1 MKFVVPV
8 FIFLMMFSTSASATG
23 GIYCKAVDG
32 RSGEISLLIGRLPVL
47 SIISAEVSAFGKMW
61 STEKNAENKIIV
73 GQAFDNASSLL
84 VDFTDDNI
92 EQIKLSFNWRIVM
105 RFEGIYTPVVT
116 PYGDDFSIDKD
127 RFADVIEHLISAGVH
142 GLIIAGTT
150 GEYYAQS
157 TEERIMLMKL
167 AKEIIKGRVPLII
180 GTGAIRTEDSIIFAE
195 NAKAI
200 KADALLIATPPY
212 AYPTSREIALHAL
225 AIDRA
230 ANLPAMLY
238 NYPGRMSVMMDE
250 EVLDRVGRS
259 PNFCAIKESS
269 GDINRVHLLAR
280 NYPHIQLSC
289 GMDDQAL
296 EFFAWG
302 ARSWVCAGSN
312 FAPEA
317 HIALY
322 KACALEGDFDK
333 GRRIMSAMLPLMSVL
348 EQGGKFV
355 QCIKHG
361 LSLRGIPV
369 GPPRKPLQPLNKDD
383 KRALEQV
390 VKVMNTTIESIEK
403 EKSK

>member
-1 MKFVVPV
+1 
-8 FIFLMMFSTSASATG
+8 
-23 GIYCKAVDG
+23 
-32 RSGEISLLIGRLPVL
+32 
-47 SIISAEVSAFGKMW
+47 
-61 STEKNAENKIIV
+61 
-73 GQAFDNASSLL
+73 
-84 VDFTDDNI
+84 
-92 EQIKLSFNWRIVM
+92 M

-127 RFADVIEHLISAGVH
+127 RFADVIEHLIASGVH

-157 TEERIMLMKL
+157 TQERIDLMKL
-167 AKEIIKGRVPLII
+167 AKELIKGRVPII
-180 GTGAIRTEDSIIFAE
+180 VGTGAIRTEDSIIFAE

-200 KADALLIATPPY
+200 NADAVLIATPPY

-280 NYPHIQLSC
+280 DYPHIQLSC

-322 KACALEGDFDK
+322 KACVLEGNFDK

-390 VKVMNTTIESIEK
+390 VKVMNTTLDTIEK
-403 EKSK
+403 ETAK